1 MYEGEFTIFDSWLFG
16 ESHQPGDV
24 TLIEN
29 TNSGQQGWCVV
40 YYQGENVPVW
50 QSSADSSI
58 RSQRVTDWMTSL
70 TEGLEAVQGSGAKYV
85 GE

>member
-1 MYEGEFTIFDSWLFG
+1 M
-16 ESHQPGDV
+16 
-24 TLIEN
+24 
-29 TNSGQQGWCVV
+29 V

-58 RSQRVTDWMTSL
+58 RSQRVTDWLDGL
-70 TEGLEAVQGSGAKYV
+70 TEGLEAVEGSGAKYV